1 MHCLGIRNRTRHK
14 LYMSS
19 NKIFNYFASS
29 NKTTD
34 VFVSPI
40 TINAKVAKS
49 LISKKI
55 KKEDLNKSINSLLH
69 VCFDYDSKIIYV
81 PNASDF
87 SKENME
93 YMLDAVKLRITKDF
107 GYFSLRPPI
116 LGSPYSSLRVRSI
129 NGFSHAKNIIE
140 KNYIKY
146 NEIPIIEAYLPRM
159 PKTTKMLPKQFNNQD
174 FVGGYVSSEFA
185 NSITFLDEID
195 INGKKRDKPINLL
208 TQSTP
213 FILINIA
220 RTEKRQEPTATEKEW
235 AVLSGYRDYLND
247 KNIFSDEINLT
258 DLNKYS
264 DLYAI
269 KRYLYLG
276 WSIEEVSGLMLN
288 SVSNIKE
295 LINGIDLIMESVK
308 SLEIEGH
315 KNIALNPY
323 YYSFKIDSSFPIK
336 IDSLINITTG
346 KINKEIQYDNLMI
359 CDYNRNVSCVIIK
372 SPIFISPDICKKILN
387 AKNDPFIVKYNS
399 IVSKIDVKSSEKTY
413 LEINKD
419 QLYKIKKYI
428 CANKDDVSF
437 RRGDLASGMSYFDS
451 NIYNIRKISDYLYA
465 CDYIKKMCKENN
477 VVFNDLDVIVGPIEK
492 SLGSGVQGGFIDHNF
507 FIKNKIEPPF
517 EIFKDVFIS
526 PLSILIN
533 SATMPSYADQTET
546 LIHEYMHY
554 IYSLK
559 NPNYEVSYVRSK
571 NKGQEE
577 EYKYWNSYFSDLSEI
592 VAHKEQIKFELK
604 LGKSYDEIIRNK
616 VGGQITEDNYPIAVK
631 FSELVQKSLNEL
643 EVEAK

>member
-1 MHCLGIRNRTRHK
+1 MHYLGRTNRIRLRLFMRLT
-14 LYMSS
+14 
-19 NKIFNYFASS
+19 NKIFNYFALS
-29 NKTTD
+29 NTAD

-40 TINAKVAKS
+40 TMNAKIAKS
-49 LISKKI
+49 LISKKM
-55 KKEDLNKSINSLLH
+55 KKENLNKSINGLLH
-69 VCFDYDSKIIYV
+69 VCFDYDSKIIYI
-81 PNASDF
+81 PNALDF
-87 SKENME
+87 SKETME

-107 GYFSLRPPI
+107 GCFSLRPPI

-140 KNYIKY
+140 KNYIKH

-159 PKTTKMLPKQFNNQD
+159 PSTTKILPKQFSNQD
-174 FVGGYVSSEFA
+174 FVGGYVSSKFA
-185 NSITFLDEID
+185 SSVTFLDEID

-247 KNIFSDEINLT
+247 KNVFNDEINLT
-258 DLNKYS
+258 NLNKYS

-288 SVSNIKE
+288 SASNIKE
-295 LINGIDLIMESVK
+295 LINGMDLIMESAK

-323 YYSFKIDSSFPIK
+323 YYSFKVDQLFPIK
-336 IDSLINITTG
+336 IDQLINISTG
-346 KINKEIQYDNLMI
+346 KINKDIQHDNLVI
-359 CDYNRNVSCVIIK
+359 CDYSRNNSCIIIK
-372 SPIFISPDICKKILN
+372 SPIFISPDICKRVLN
-387 AKNDPFIVKYNS
+387 AKNDPFIAKYNCT
-399 IVSKIDVKSSEKTY
+399 VDKIDVKSSEKSY
-413 LEINKD
+413 LEIHKS
-419 QLYKIKKYI
+419 QLYKIKNEMGLEDNI
-428 CANKDDVSF
+428 CF
-437 RRGDLASGMSYFDS
+437 RYGDLASGMSYFNS
-451 NIYNIRKISDYLYA
+451 NIYNVRKISDYLYA
-465 CDYIKKMCKENN
+465 CDYIKKMCNKNN
-477 VVFNDLDVIVGPIEK
+477 VIFHDLDIIIGPIEK
-492 SLGSGVQGGFIDHNF
+492 SLGSGVQGGFIDYNF
-507 FIKNKIEPPF
+507 FTKNKIEFPF
-517 EIFKDVFIS
+517 EISKDVFIS
-526 PLSILIN
+526 PPSILIN
-533 SATMPSYADQTET
+533 SITMPSYADQTET

-571 NKGQEE
+571 NKSQES
-577 EYKYWNSYFSDLSEI
+577 EYRYWNDYFSDLSEI
-592 VAHKEQIKFELK
+592 VAHKEQIKFELQ

-616 VGGQITEDNYPIAVK
+616 VGGQITEENYPIAIK

-643 EVEAK
+643 EVEES